1 MGMFKRAVLSVTR
14 RRGKTLLLF
23 AFLLV
28 MATFV
33 LTGLSIWRASEIAQ
47 RDLRQRLGG
56 KFAIQVDWDSSPYV
70 VNEVIMEN
78 VVDEETGKQSTAYL
92 IYSTVQLLPEDIAA
106 IKAIPG
112 VKYCSARQEH
122 LAPVEELSLFPGT
135 IAVEEKLRR
144 QTKVYGVCGTEEDE
158 LFTSGV
164 LTLTEGRHISGGDI
178 HTAVISRDLAE
189 RNELNIGDYIT
200 AHSYCQADD
209 SYTGQ
214 EIRIQI
220 VGLFTPEEIEQ
231 FHETIPTYDKIQNR
245 VFVDLQ
251 TANDLAGDAHRH
263 GRGFDVLQITVDDP
277 QDMDRIID
285 AVRRLPDMDWAAFTI
300 DTDSSAY
307 ESAAAPLAALSTL
320 VVILLAVIIAVSV
333 TVLALLLTL
342 WTKTRIHEIGVLLS
356 VGIRK
361 SSVIGQHLV
370 EVLLIAALAFGLSY
384 FTSSA
389 MAGQVGDRLVKG
401 YMQAEEETGE
411 NVAAAAVDFGADALS
426 TAPLP
431 AEKGIQVSVALDSF
445 ALLCL
450 IGAAIISAAVSVSS
464 VTVMRL
470 KPREILSKMS

>member
-1 MGMFKRAVLSVTR
+1 M
-14 RRGKTLLLF
+14 
-23 AFLLV
+23 
-28 MATFV
+28 
-33 LTGLSIWRASEIAQ
+33 
-47 RDLRQRLGG
+47 
-56 KFAIQVDWDSSPYV
+56 
-70 VNEVIMEN
+70 
-78 VVDEETGKQSTAYL
+78 
-92 IYSTVQLLPEDIAA
+92 
-106 IKAIPG
+106 
-112 VKYCSARQEH
+112 
-122 LAPVEELSLFPGT
+122 
-135 IAVEEKLRR
+135 
-144 QTKVYGVCGTEEDE
+144 
-158 LFTSGV
+158 
-164 LTLTEGRHISGGDI
+164 
-178 HTAVISRDLAE
+178 
-189 RNELNIGDYIT
+189 
-200 AHSYCQADD
+200 
-209 SYTGQ
+209 
-214 EIRIQI
+214 
-220 VGLFTPEEIEQ
+220 
-231 FHETIPTYDKIQNR
+231 
-245 VFVDLQ
+245 DLQ

-263 GRGFDVLQITVDDP
+263 GRGFDALQITVDDP

-300 DTDSSAY
+300 DPDSSAY

-370 EVLLIAALAFGLSY
+370 EVLLIAALAFGLAY

-411 NVAAAAVDFGADALS
+411 NVAASAVDFGADALS

-450 IGAAIISAAVSVSS
+450 MGAAIISAAVSVSS